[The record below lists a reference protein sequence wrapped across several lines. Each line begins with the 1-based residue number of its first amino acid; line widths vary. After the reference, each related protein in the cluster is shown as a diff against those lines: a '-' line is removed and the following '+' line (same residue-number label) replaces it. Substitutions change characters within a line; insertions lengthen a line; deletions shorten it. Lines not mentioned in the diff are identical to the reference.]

1 MTEVETDTPEAARAE
16 ADAIMED
23 REGPYWD
30 TGHRR
35 HDETVDK
42 VSALMS
48 KIHGEAPAYDEQGT
62 ADFHEQFEDALEPAE
77 SPADYDFGGVS
88 LAEDETWDVEL
99 EGHARTWLHA
109 AGISEAEGKVLAQRF
124 QAIRG
129 LDAEGREVMLR
140 DAEKSLRA
148 SWGADFDANADI
160 ADAAVDA
167 IGPGFRDFLM
177 KWDLH
182 NDVGVIT
189 ALLRIGRLKGLG

>member
-62 ADFHEQFEDALEPAE
+62 ADFHEQFE
-77 SPADYDFGGVS
+77 GVS